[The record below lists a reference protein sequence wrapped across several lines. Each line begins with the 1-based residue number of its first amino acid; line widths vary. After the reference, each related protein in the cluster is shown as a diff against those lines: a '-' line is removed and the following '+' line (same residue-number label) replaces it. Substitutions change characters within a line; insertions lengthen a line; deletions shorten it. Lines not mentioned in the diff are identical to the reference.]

1 MSAAVVTGV
10 TPGREVVPG
19 RPPYRPIA
27 DYGLIGAM
35 HTCALVGSD
44 GSIDWA
50 CLPDFD
56 SPSVFGRILDWRRG
70 GHYQMTVEDVAAVE
84 RRYVPRTNVLE
95 TTFTTPTG
103 IARLIDFMPVHPPS
117 RSRLSLDAAAG
128 DGHRVRHPR
137 GGKTAR
143 ESLLDEP
150 FELRFEEKIIRILEC
165 ISGDVLFRMECV
177 PRFDYGSVTP
187 RVTLDGNDDRH
198 GLAHGGANALIV
210 YCSAGMQEADHGFAA
225 QGRLE
230 AGGQVYSA
238 VASLP
243 HFTTDFSLN
252 ETWVDPDAIATL
264 LDRTV
269 TFWNEWSARCS
280 YDGEFADEVLR
291 SALVL
296 KSLTYE
302 PSGAIVAAPTTS
314 LPEELGGG
322 RNWDYR
328 FTWIRDAS
336 FSLGAFSDLGLTD
349 EAEGFKDWLEW
360 TSAYPADLQLMY
372 GIRGERRLD
381 ERELDLEGYG
391 WSRPVRVGN
400 GAAEQF
406 QLDIYGE
413 LLASAWTHREVSGQ
427 LPDAEYWLL
436 LRDIVE
442 FVTSAWQRPDA
453 GIWETRG
460 GYRHFVYSKA
470 QCWTALDR
478 GIRLAEDLVAA
489 GRGEGLSSVIVRWR
503 AVREAIRDEVL
514 AIGFDE
520 RVGAFVQ
527 SYGSRTLDASALML
541 PLVGFIHAT
550 DPRMRSTIQAI
561 ETHLTS
567 PEGLVYRYRGFEDGM
582 AGQEGTFIICSFWL
596 VQNLTLAGEID
607 KGRRLLDKLRGYAN
621 DLGLFS
627 EEFDTRTGEMLG
639 NFPQAFSHLA
649 FVNSAVLLDRLS

>member
-1 MSAAVVTGV
+1 MTADITAGV
-10 TPGREVVPG
+10 TPGPAVVPR
-19 RPPYRPIA
+19 RPPYPPIS

-35 HTCALVGSD
+35 HTCALVGRD

-70 GHYQMTVEDVAAVE
+70 GHYQVTVDDVVGVE
-84 RRYVPRTNVLE
+84 RRYLPRTNVLE

-103 IARLIDFMPVHPPS
+103 SARLIDFMPVHPPS
-117 RSRLSLDAAAG
+117 RSRLTLDGGAGG

-137 GGKTAR
+137 GGTT
-143 ESLLDEP
+143 EGQSLLDEP
-150 FELRFEEKIIRILEC
+150 FELRFEEKIVRILEC
-165 ISGDVLFRMECV
+165 VSGDVSFRMECM
-177 PRFDYGSVTP
+177 PRFDYGAVAP
-187 RVTLDGNDDRH
+187 RVTLDRDDVRH
-198 GLAHGGANALIV
+198 GLAHGGANAMIV
-210 YCSAGMQEADHGFAA
+210 YCSAGMEAGNNGFAA
-225 QGRLE
+225 YGHLD
-230 AGGQVYSA
+230 AGERVYAA

-252 ETWVDPDAIATL
+252 ETWVDPDAITVL

-269 TFWNEWSARCS
+269 SFWHEWSAGCS
-280 YDGEFADEVLR
+280 YDGELAEEVLR
-291 SALVL
+291 SALTL
-296 KSLTYE
+296 KALTYE

-336 FSLGAFSDLGLTD
+336 FSLGAFFDLGLTD
-349 EAEGFKDWLEW
+349 EADGFKDWLEW

-413 LLASAWTHREVSGQ
+413 LMASAWIHREVSGE
-427 LPDAEYWLL
+427 LPDPEYWAL

-442 FVTSAWQRPDA
+442 FVTFAWQRADA

-460 GYRHFVYSKA
+460 GYRHFVYSKV

-478 GIRLAEDLVAA
+478 GIRLAQDLIAA
-489 GRGEGLSSVIVRWR
+489 GRGEGLTAVIARWR
-503 AVREAIRDEVL
+503 AVRETIREEVL
-514 AIGFDE
+514 DIGFDE

-541 PLVGFIHAT
+541 PLVGFIHAS
-550 DPRMRSTIQAI
+550 DPRMRSTIAAI
-561 ETHLTS
+561 EADLTF
-567 PEGLVYRYRGFEDGM
+567 VYRYRGFEDGL
-582 AGQEGTFIICSFWL
+582 AGEEGTFIICSFWL

-607 KGRRLLDKLRGYAN
+607 KARRLLDTLRGYAN

-649 FVNSAVLLDRLS
+649 FINSAVLLDRRS